1 MYTRFPAAL
10 GSRSTNAQYPHE
22 SRHARVSG
30 TNTLGE
36 YVTTFAFVVRGDD
49 DDASR
54 ARRRT
59 SSSKSSAD
67 FVTKA

>member
-1 MYTRFPAAL
+1 
-10 GSRSTNAQYPHE
+10 
-22 SRHARVSG
+22 VSG

-54 ARRRT
+54 LRRRT